1 MCLLR
6 AMGRCF
12 LPVFDICSTDCVALP
27 SVLVSGTEAKQY
39 IISQRNDG
47 GRGARA
53 RESGGGKWLSG
64 ARDSRQ
70 TCHKKSKLQQQIQ
83 WKGFRRR
90 FEMTGGGRD
99 AHSVPVL
106 SSNIQGEAGP
116 ATGAKGV
123 NAKQP
128 LTTT

>member
-1 MCLLR
+1 M
-6 AMGRCF
+6 AEEGR
-12 LPVFDICSTDCVALP
+12 
-27 SVLVSGTEAKQY
+27 E
-39 IISQRNDG
+39 R
-47 GRGARA
+47 
-53 RESGGGKWLSG
+53 GGKWLSG

-90 FEMTGGGRD
+90 FEMTGGRD

-116 ATGAKGV
+116 ASDV
-123 NAKQP
+123 NAARS
-128 LTTT
+128 LNSR

>member
-1 MCLLR
+1 M
-6 AMGRCF
+6 AEEGR
-12 LPVFDICSTDCVALP
+12 
-27 SVLVSGTEAKQY
+27 E
-39 IISQRNDG
+39 R
-47 GRGARA
+47 GR
-53 RESGGGKWLSG
+53 ELSGGGKWLSG

-90 FEMTGGGRD
+90 FEMTGGGRGWRD

-123 NAKQP
+123 NAK
-128 LTTT
+128 